1 MAIQDERQEALDKFR
16 KYVISQARRNL
27 TMQGKKAS
35 GALYK
40 SLNGNLRAMPNSVR
54 LFFEME
60 EYGFYQDKGVK
71 GIKSGRSLSGFRFG
85 SGRGPKG
92 GLTKGIR
99 QWVALKGIQ
108 FRDKKGRFVTK
119 EATVQTIVRSI
130 YNKGIKPSMFFTKP
144 FEKAFK
150 YLPDEMIEAFG
161 FDAEKLFDMIMK
173 ENMKNYGY
181 K

>member
-1 MAIQDERQEALDKFR
+1 MATQDERQEALDKFR

-60 EYGFYQDKGVK
+60 EYGFYQDKGVS
-71 GIKSGRSLSGFRFG
+71 GIKKKYNTDYKYTNKMPPAKAFDKWVVRKGLAPREKGKFKNRKSLSFA
-85 SGRGPKG
+85 
-92 GLTKGIR
+92 I
-99 QWVALKGIQ
+99 A
-108 FRDKKGRFVTK
+108 
-119 EATVQTIVRSI
+119 RSV
-130 YNKGIKPSMFFTKP
+130 YFNGIKPSLFFTKP